1 MTKCHAAS
9 RGGRRKSSPRLR
21 HHTGAYR
28 SPFTSSEDSAFW
40 KAGRPW
46 PPPPSGP
53 EGHQAPD
60 RLPPGWCRAP
70 HFNTTGFHSLR
81 DTPEKANVAE
91 AWKGAPYWVHTSSK
105 LTIKPTDPCIHSW
118 INQPFAPTFPLF
130 IGIPQEA
137 PKLWAVLHLGVLT
150 RGPGNTASHQQ
161 CRENSSLV
169 L

>member
-1 MTKCHAAS
+1 MQRAEEGDGKVP
-9 RGGRRKSSPRLR
+9 RGYVTTQVPMEAHSPLRKTLP
-21 HHTGAYR
+21 
-28 SPFTSSEDSAFW
+28 SE
-40 KAGRPW
+40 RQ
-46 PPPPSGP
+46 
-53 EGHQAPD
+53 EGHGHPHRVGLRATRRRTD
-60 RLPPGWCRAP
+60 WPPGWCRAQ
-70 HFNTTGFHSLR
+70 HFSTTGFHSLR
-81 DTPEKANVAE
+81 DTPEKADVAE